1 MHRQSGTAETGM
13 PDGFSLPQFAAD
25 VAKGLSATPK
35 SIPCKYLYDE
45 EGSRLFKQIMTLQA
59 YYLTRC
65 ELEIM
70 ESHKADIAA
79 LLGAGAFN
87 LVELGAG
94 DGAKTKVLL
103 ACLLEKGLELH
114 YIPIDISESA
124 LRGLTEDMASRFREL
139 TLQGLAADY
148 FDGLRQLS
156 RMDHRRNVVLFLG
169 ANIGNFDPREAGTFL
184 SRLRESLNG
193 GDLALIGFD
202 LKKEIDTLVRAY
214 NDPEG
219 ITARF
224 NMNILH
230 RINSEL
236 GGHFDPARFGYYSTY
251 NPRTGA
257 VESFLVSRIQQRVSI
272 EACRQVF
279 FFDQWEPVH
288 TESSYKYREEEI
300 NGMLRDRGFEFV
312 ASFRD
317 RRRFFID
324 TLWRVR
330 KPRQRRAIATPAG
343 RYRV

>member
-1 MHRQSGTAETGM
+1 MSRQWGTTETAM
-13 PDGFSLPQFAAD
+13 QDGFSLPEFAAD

-45 EGSRLFKQIMTLQA
+45 KGSRLFKQIMGLEA

-65 ELEIM
+65 ETEILE
-70 ESHKADIAA
+70 SRKADIAA
-79 LLGAGAFN
+79 LLGTGAFN

-94 DGAKTKVLL
+94 DGAKTRILL
-103 ACLLEKGLELH
+103 ACLLEKELEFH

-124 LRGLTEDMASRFREL
+124 LLGLVEDMAGRFQEL
-139 TLQGLAADY
+139 TLRGLAADY
-148 FDGLRQLS
+148 FSGLQQLS
-156 RMDHRRNVVLFLG
+156 RMDQRRNVVLFLG
-169 ANIGNFDPREAGTFL
+169 SNIGNFDPREAGIFL
-184 SRLRESLNG
+184 SRLRESLKG

-202 LKKEIDTLVRAY
+202 LKKEISTLVSAY

-230 RINSEL
+230 RINAEL
-236 GGHFDPARFGYYSTY
+236 GGHFDLARFEYYSTY

-257 VESFLVSRIQQRVSI
+257 VESFLVSRLKQRVAI

-279 FFDQWEPVH
+279 SFDPWEPIH

-312 ASFRD
+312 ASFCD
-317 RRRFFID
+317 RRRFFMD
-324 TLWRVR
+324 TLWQVR
-330 KPRQRRAIATPAG
+330 KTGQRRGIGLHAG
-343 RYRV
+343 P